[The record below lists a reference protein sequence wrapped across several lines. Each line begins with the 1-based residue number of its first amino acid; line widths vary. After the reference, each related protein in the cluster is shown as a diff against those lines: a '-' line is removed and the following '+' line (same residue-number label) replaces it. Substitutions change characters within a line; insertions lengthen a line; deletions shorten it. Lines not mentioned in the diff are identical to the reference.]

1 MTKKLMSLLLSLLMV
16 MAVFSVS
23 VFADEKAQEI
33 PFDSNGFAEVSVGN
47 KGTSVQYSLKLDKL
61 TFVYAEAIGGNYI
74 TIYRVLSNGS
84 TSLTST
90 ATSPIHIELDAGD
103 YLIETRRPNNEV
115 LNNYKVRVA
124 LFCVQRYVKIDGKE
138 YYPGLDSQDMGV
150 LIANNKSVTI
160 GFIPEKGYSYD
171 FAWYGSDGKKISND
185 NTVTVS
191 KADSYYCTIS
201 NGVPSDCIYHNG
213 VCSFSIYHNVLEYK
227 DNVRFTD
234 GDTSNYLVDK
244 DSDLALQNKA
254 TCDCGKAGTG
264 FMTNSNPIAQLDDLQ
279 ISFHMMGIAYC
290 SKSYTRITK
299 ENFIFVNDPSS
310 VCDLKPGNKYDLSL
324 ESFSEMQGP
333 YMSGDSSSIQRI
345 FTYTPQETGEYT
357 MSSSG
362 NADTYLAVF
371 DSRYE
376 CIGWDDDKSG
386 NVWGE
391 HLFVYPT
398 KPVGS
403 DRNFSF
409 TKELKAGEKYY
420 FAVVSLSGGNFTVN
434 FERKS
439 EPQSPDPIV
448 GPSNDE
454 MSFNDFVERLYVV
467 ALNRQSEKEGKDYW
481 CELVGNGTLT
491 GADCARFFLT
501 SPEFKGRGLS
511 DEEFLKVLY
520 KTFFDRDAAADP
532 DGFNFWMNSLKSVG
546 KDTVVEGFINS
557 PEWCNICAT
566 YGVKSGAPTAK
577 ATIASKNA
585 TAFATRLYT
594 ECLGR
599 EPEEGGLKY
608 WSLGLTNCELSG
620 SQAAHEFFY
629 CQEFNDHN
637 FDNKELITRMYKTFM
652 GRNPDDEGLNYWLTN
667 MNNGMTKDQVF
678 NSFVQSQEFTEICAS
693 YAIDR

>member
-1 MTKKLMSLLLSLLMV
+1 MTKKVTSLLLSLLMV
-16 MAVFSVS
+16 VTLFSVS
-23 VFADEKAQEI
+23 VFADEKPKEI
-33 PFDSNGFAEVSVGN
+33 PFDSKGIAEFNVGN
-47 KGTSVQYSLKLDKL
+47 KGTSAQYSLKLDKSAVL
-61 TFVYAEAIGGNYI
+61 YAEALNNNYI
-74 TIYRVLSNGS
+74 TIYKIGTNGS
-84 TSLTST
+84 ATLMSNSMST
-90 ATSPIHIELDAGD
+90 IRVKLSAGD
-103 YLIETRRPNNEV
+103 YLIETRRPNGEV
-115 LNNYKVRVA
+115 LNNYKVHLI
-124 LFCVQRYVKIDGKE
+124 LFCYEYYTKIDGMV
-138 YYPGLDSQDMGV
+138 YYFDCYSSDIGV
-150 LIANNKSVTI
+150 LLEGNRSVTLGI
-160 GFIPEKGYSYD
+160 TPDKGYSYEYV
-171 FAWYGSDGKKISND
+171 WYNSDLKKVGTGSEFTPSEAGSYSCEVRNGDYSFTFYRSVYSN
-185 NTVTVS
+185 
-191 KADSYYCTIS
+191 
-201 NGVPSDCIYHNG
+201 
-213 VCSFSIYHNVLEYK
+213 K
-227 DNVRFTD
+227 DNLSFTD
-234 GDTSNYLVDK
+234 GYLSNFLVDK
-244 DSDLALQNKA
+244 GSDFTLRNKA
-254 TCDCGKAGTG
+254 TCDCGKADTG
-264 FMTNSNPIAQLDDLQ
+264 YYTSSNPVAEFYNLQ
-279 ISFHMMGIAYC
+279 YSFHMTGIAYC
-290 SKSYTRITK
+290 SKSYATLMK

-310 VCDLKPGNKYDLSL
+310 VCELKPGSKNDLSL
-324 ESFSEMQGP
+324 MNYDYLDGP
-333 YMSGDSSSIQRI
+333 GATYSDASSYQRI
-345 FTYTPQETGEYT
+345 FTFTPQETDEYT
-357 MSSSG
+357 ISSSG
-362 NADTYLAVF
+362 NSDAYVAVF
-371 DSRYE
+371 DSNYK

-386 NVWGE
+386 NVWDD
-391 HLFVYPT
+391 LIFVYPS
-398 KPVGS
+398 KPS
-403 DRNFSF
+403 EYDKNFSL
-409 TKELKAGEKYY
+409 TTELKAGEKYY
-420 FAVVSLSGGNFTVN
+420 FVVVCLSGDYNATSNFSVN
-434 FERKS
+434 FDRKTN
-439 EPQSPDPIV
+439 PVIPD
-448 GPSNDE
+448 PSNDE

-532 DGFNFWMNSLKSVG
+532 DGFNFWMNSLKTVG